1 MGLLEKLID
10 TIASTRGTTSCPECG
25 ERQPFERTKTI
36 FTCPACHYRGSRTE
50 WSMRRMTK
58 LIKDGSVP
66 LPADP
71 DIPPPGTKIVRRTLD
86 ANTIAWELPPSGK
99 SAGLLAFASLWLAFV
114 TFWTFG
120 ALIAASS
127 TNDPQSWLFPAFS
140 IPFWAVGLWMLYYG
154 LRTKFAKHLFLIEAR
169 EIIMVRSLFG
179 RKKRKAL
186 QRASLKWVQKKE
198 FSQQNYTPVYG
209 VEIRGEDGKLRFGTS
224 LSEDEKDW
232 LVADMKRVLWPPDPT
247 PDPHPNP
254 EANSEPDSLNGL
266 VEAAAHPRS
275 SRSQL
280 FEVTFPPAP
289 SATSTLGLIFGFL
302 IGGLFL
308 AVGIFAL
315 RDPDFFRLLWLVV
328 VSFFALPMIAVA
340 VSTWRNRNRIIR
352 VRGDRGEVQVAIL
365 RNGEVLEDKHMP
377 RRGSITVHSYNT
389 GQVNG
394 APRVRIELLGEN
406 QVLPIAKW
414 YPQDLAAQPLAVLKA
429 ALE

>member
-10 TIASTRGTTSCPECG
+10 TLASTRGTASCPECG
-25 ERQPFERTKTI
+25 EGQPFDRTKTI
-36 FTCPACHYRGSRTE
+36 LSCPACHYRGSRTE

-58 LIKDGSVP
+58 LIKDGAATP
-66 LPADP
+66 TADP
-71 DIPPPGTKIVRRTLD
+71 DSPPPGTKIVRRTLD
-86 ANTIAWELPPSGK
+86 ANTLAWEVPPAGK
-99 SAGLLAFASLWLAFV
+99 SAGLLFFATLWLGFV

-120 ALIAASS
+120 TLFAVSS
-127 TNDPQSWLFPAFS
+127 TDDPKAWLFPAFS

-154 LRTKFAKHLFLIEAR
+154 LRTRFAKHLFLINAR
-169 EIIMVRSLFG
+169 EVIMVRSLFG
-179 RKKRKAL
+179 RKKRKTL
-186 QRASLKWVQKKE
+186 HRDRLKWVQKKE
-198 FSQQNYTPVYG
+198 FYQQNYTPVYG
-209 VEIRGEDGKLRFGTS
+209 VEIRGEDGKLRFGTA

-232 LVADMKRVLWPPDPT
+232 LVADMNRVLWPPDPT
-247 PDPHPNP
+247 PDPTPD
-254 EANSEPDSLNGL
+254 SDPDSLPEL
-266 VEAAAHPRS
+266 VKAAAHPRS

-289 SATSTLGLIFGFL
+289 SATSTVGLIFGFL

-308 AVGIFAL
+308 AVGLFAL
-315 RDPDFFRLLWLVV
+315 RDPDFFRLLWLIV

-340 VSTWRNRNRIIR
+340 VSSWRNRNRTIR

-394 APRVRIELLGEN
+394 VPRVRIELVGEN

-414 YPQDLAAQPLAVLKA
+414 YPQDLAAQPLADLKA
-429 ALE
+429 ALQ